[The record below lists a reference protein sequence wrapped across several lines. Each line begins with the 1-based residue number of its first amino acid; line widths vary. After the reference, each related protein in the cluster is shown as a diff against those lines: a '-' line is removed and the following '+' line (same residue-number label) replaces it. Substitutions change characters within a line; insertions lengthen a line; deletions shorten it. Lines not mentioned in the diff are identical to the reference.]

1 MKLLAMD
8 SALDGCSVAVLD
20 GPRLLAHRRREEARG
35 QAEALMPLVQAAMTE
50 AGLGFTALDALAVTI
65 GPGTFTGIRIALAAA
80 RGMAVAL
87 RLPLAGVS
95 TLEALAAGIPQELAE
110 ANLRVAAIDARRGEV
125 YVQGFD
131 AGLRPLDAAALLPLD
146 AAASRLPAGPVLL
159 AGSGAPRL
167 LALLGSGRARLAPG
181 DGRID
186 ARQVACRA
194 LARPLP
200 PAGTAPEPLYLRAP
214 DAKLPGTA

>member
-20 GPRLLAHRRREEARG
+20 GPRLLAHGRREEARG
-35 QAEALMPLVQAAMTE
+35 QAEALMPLVQAVMAE
-50 AGLGFTALDALAVTI
+50 AGLGFAALDALAVTI

-87 RLPLAGVS
+87 RLPLVGIS

-131 AGLRPLDAAALLPLD
+131 AAMRPVDEAALLPLGV
-146 AAASRLPAGPVLL
+146 AAGRLPAGPLVL
-159 AGSGAPRL
+159 AGSGAPLL
-167 LALLGSGRARLAPG
+167 LALLGSDRARLAPG

-186 ARQVACRA
+186 ARQVAFRA

-200 PAGTAPEPLYLRAP
+200 PAGAAPEPLYLRAP